1 MWDGTTRSTSSQ
13 APSPRETC
21 PGSGALVLTSRISI
35 ELVQKAAA
43 IGAGLLIAVSAPSA
57 LAVRTANACGL
68 VGIARGAEFEI
79 FSHPGRIS

>member
-13 APSPRETC
+13 APSP
-21 PGSGALVLTSRISI
+21 LVLTSRIFI

-57 LAVRTANACGL
+57 LAVRTANACGMTL